1 VQSYGECRN
10 DAEVSGMSGSQ
21 DHEQMLAATFV
32 ELADT
37 LVADFDVVDFLHG
50 LADRCVALLEV
61 DAAGLMLADQ
71 RGSLRVIASSSEQAR
86 LTELFELQHD
96 EGPCLECY
104 QTGLPVAEPD
114 MAAASERWP
123 SFAPAAAEAG
133 FAAVQAL
140 PMRLRNEVI
149 GAVNLFMY
157 TPGRLDETGL
167 RVGQALAD
175 VATIGLLH
183 ERNFRH
189 QEVLAEQL
197 QGALNS
203 RVTIEQAKG
212 VLAERLGLDMG
223 QAFEQL
229 RTQARLQNRRL
240 AELAGAVADGTES
253 VAGWQTLRH
262 SRSG

>member
-1 VQSYGECRN
+1 
-10 DAEVSGMSGSQ
+10 MSSLGQ
-21 DHEQMLAATFV
+21 NREQMLAATFV

-50 LADRCVALLEV
+50 LADRAVQLLDV
-61 DAAGLMLADQ
+61 DAAGLMLTDQ

-86 LTELFELQHD
+86 LVELFQLQHD
-96 EGPCLECY
+96 QGPCLECF
-104 QTGLPVAEPD
+104 QTGVPVAEPD
-114 MAAASERWP
+114 LAAASRRWP
-123 SFAPAAAEAG
+123 SFAPAAMEAG
-133 FAAVQAL
+133 FASVQAL
-140 PMRLRNEVI
+140 PMRLRDEVI
-149 GAVNLFMY
+149 GAMNLFTQ

-175 VATIGLLH
+175 VATIGLLQ
-183 ERNFRH
+183 ERNLRH

-203 RVTIEQAKG
+203 RVVIEQAKG
-212 VLAERLGLDMG
+212 VLAERLSLDMG

-229 RTQARLQNRRL
+229 RGQARLQNRRL
-240 AELAGAVADGTES
+240 TELAGTVADGSEN
-253 VAGWQTLRH
+253 VAGWQAVRG

>member
-1 VQSYGECRN
+1 MSMGQDREQLL
-10 DAEVSGMSGSQ
+10 AE
-21 DHEQMLAATFV
+21 TFV

-50 LADRCVALLEV
+50 LADRCVRLLAV

-86 LTELFELQHD
+86 LVELFQLQHE

-104 QTGLPVAEPD
+104 RTGQPVSEPD
-114 MAAASERWP
+114 LVAAADRWP
-123 SFAPAAAEAG
+123 SFAPAAAAGG

-140 PMRLRNEVI
+140 PMRLRDEVI
-149 GAVNLFMY
+149 GAMNLFMLA
-157 TPGRLDETGL
+157 PSQLDETGL

-175 VATIGLLH
+175 VATIGLLQ
-183 ERNFRH
+183 ERNLRH

-203 RVTIEQAKG
+203 RVMIEQAKG
-212 VLAERLGLDMG
+212 LLAERLGLDME
-223 QAFEQL
+223 QAFELL
-229 RTQARLQNRRL
+229 RGQARHQNRRL
-240 AELAGAVADGTES
+240 AALAGAVADGSED
-253 VAGWQTLRH
+253 VASWATVRR
-262 SRSG
+262 SRSS